1 MTTRRELANC
11 IRALSMD
18 AVQRANSGHPGMPMG
33 MADIAQ
39 ALWCDFLKHNPG
51 NPQWHDRDRFLLSNG
66 HGSMLLYSL
75 LHLTGYPLSLEEIE
89 KFRQLGSHTAGHPE
103 HEPALGIET
112 TTGPLGQGLANA
124 VGLALAERMLAVQFN
139 RPGFSVV
146 DHYTYVFCG
155 DGCLMEGISHEACS
169 LAGTLGLGKLVAF
182 YDDNGISIDGKV
194 EGWFTDDTARR
205 FEAYGWH
212 VVCVDGHDGEAV
224 AAAIRAARG
233 ETKRPSMICCKTIIG
248 WGAPHRQGTPE
259 AHGEALGADEVA
271 ATRKAIAWPY
281 EPFVIP
287 AELRTAWDHRARG
300 AAAESAWR
308 DTLARYASA
317 HPELAR
323 ELERRMRGELP
334 ADWTETVSQALAAG
348 LAQQAPQ
355 ATRQSSQATLG
366 VIGPRIPEI
375 FGGSADLTG
384 SNNTKFKA
392 AREFDPRTATGNY
405 MHYGVREFGMTAVMN
420 GIALHGGFLPYGGTF
435 LVFSDY
441 ARNGVRLAAL
451 MNTHVVLVYTHDS
464 VGLGEDGPTHQ
475 PIEHLTSLRAMP
487 NLALWRPCDAFETA
501 VAWTAAVERSGPSA
515 LVLTRQALPQQARTA
530 EQQANVSRGGY
541 VLLDC
546 EGTPEC
552 LVLAT
557 GSEVA
562 LAAQVVSA
570 LNASGRRVRLV
581 SMPSTG
587 TFDAQDEAY
596 REAVLPRAVR
606 RRLAVE
612 AGATLSWW
620 RYVGSEG
627 RVIGIDQFGA
637 SGKGAEVLAHF
648 GFTVGHVNQE
658 VDALLKSVK

>member
-1 MTTRRELANC
+1 
-11 IRALSMD
+11 
-18 AVQRANSGHPGMPMG
+18 
-33 MADIAQ
+33 
-39 ALWCDFLKHNPG
+39 
-51 NPQWHDRDRFLLSNG
+51 
-66 HGSMLLYSL
+66 
-75 LHLTGYPLSLEEIE
+75 
-89 KFRQLGSHTAGHPE
+89 
-103 HEPALGIET
+103 
-112 TTGPLGQGLANA
+112 
-124 VGLALAERMLAVQFN
+124 
-139 RPGFSVV
+139 
-146 DHYTYVFCG
+146 
-155 DGCLMEGISHEACS
+155 
-169 LAGTLGLGKLVAF
+169 
-182 YDDNGISIDGKV
+182 
-194 EGWFTDDTARR
+194 
-205 FEAYGWH
+205 
-212 VVCVDGHDGEAV
+212 
-224 AAAIRAARG
+224 
-233 ETKRPSMICCKTIIG
+233 
-248 WGAPHRQGTPE
+248 
-259 AHGEALGADEVA
+259 
-271 ATRKAIAWPY
+271 
-281 EPFVIP
+281 
-287 AELRTAWDHRARG
+287 
-300 AAAESAWR
+300 
-308 DTLARYASA
+308 
-317 HPELAR
+317 PELAR